1 MLPNSKRFK
10 PRLYTLSH
18 MIRLRPMEDRDLD
31 ILFDFQAD
39 LESARMATVP
49 PRDRESYESHM
60 AKVRGDADVIIRIIE
75 EGTIVVGYLLSWS
88 VDETRMLGYWIGREH
103 WGQGYAS
110 LSLQLFVTELAVR
123 PLTAHV
129 ASTNL
134 GSQKV
139 LEKNG
144 FFLVSS
150 EELKDSIFGP
160 IKLMNYVL

>member
-1 MLPNSKRFK
+1 
-10 PRLYTLSH
+10 
-18 MIRLRPMEDRDLD
+18 MEDRDLD

-49 PRDRESYESHM
+49 PRDRESYLSHM
-60 AKVRGDADVIIRIIE
+60 AKVRADADVIIRIIE
-75 EGTIVVGYLLSWS
+75 EGTNVVGYLLSWM
-88 VDETRMLGYWIGREH
+88 VDDIRMLGYWIGRAF
-103 WGQGYAS
+103 WGLGYAS
-110 LSLQLFVTELAVR
+110 AGLGLFVAEIEVR

-144 FFLVSS
+144 FLLVSS

-160 IKLMNYVL
+160 IKLMKYVL